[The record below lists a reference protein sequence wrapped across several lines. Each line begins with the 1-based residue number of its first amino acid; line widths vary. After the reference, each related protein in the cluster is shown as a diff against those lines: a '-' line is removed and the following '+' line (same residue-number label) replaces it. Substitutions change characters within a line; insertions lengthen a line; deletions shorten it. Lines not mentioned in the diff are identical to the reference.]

1 MAHGLWGRI
10 RAVWDLAERPRASP
24 EAGHRAAEARSQG
37 GLPSR
42 RSYSLRD
49 SLGSRVMRVLSSP
62 EELALLVLFVAFVYF
77 GIDWLL
83 RILGR

>member
-1 MAHGLWGRI
+1 MRI
-10 RAVWDLAERPRASP
+10 
-24 EAGHRAAEARSQG
+24 
-37 GLPSR
+37 
-42 RSYSLRD
+42 
-49 SLGSRVMRVLSSP
+49 LSSP